1 MDIRSEMGSD
11 EWLKPLGFQLEESR
25 ILFLKTLKN
34 FKTNPEAIH
43 VVQEPIHALRETV
56 LITNVEKMNRL
67 FLELKGFEEKLT
79 EFRTKPEEWEAE
91 SISQLV
97 FTQEWSKPLNQ
108 IPVLL
113 PALSIFKIYVVPFF
127 AVLIPLVAWI
137 LPFLILRFV
146 FNVPMPFNI
155 YMTTLS
161 SMWLGGKL
169 WSSMNLGEKA
179 RILFQTSWTAFGLIQ
194 GVIQPVQQAFH
205 MKKID
210 DSILERGQFFQK
222 YANKLAEFFTTYSE
236 VTGKKVACLHTE
248 IWPTEEP
255 RQLYAYIRDH
265 PTDIS
270 WISHSIASLEIQ
282 WRLAICPELCFVKV
296 TRTKRPSCKLV
307 NFFDPSIP
315 VNKRVTSSF
324 VSRGHTVI
332 TGPNKGGKSSILR
345 ALLLNIWLAQT
356 YGVAF
361 AHSATLSPFAWVESG
376 LRLVDQPGEQSLF
389 ERELAF
395 ASKVLRRS
403 QSSESGL
410 LLYDELFHSTN
421 PPDGKKTARRF
432 LEHLWKSPSV
442 LSVVSTHVFELVEES
457 PKHVQRLCVP
467 ASVSENG
474 ISFSFTLVP
483 GICKVSS
490 VDELYKKFG
499 FPAGQP
505 SAGKLSTLS

>member
-210 DSILERGQFFQK
+210 DSILERVSSFRSMRTNSPNSLQRIRRS
-222 YANKLAEFFTTYSE
+222 L
-236 VTGKKVACLHTE
+236 GKKSHAFILKSG
-248 IWPTEEP
+248 
-255 RQLYAYIRDH
+255 RQKSRDNSMRIFA
-265 PTDIS
+265 T
-270 WISHSIASLEIQ
+270 
-282 WRLAICPELCFVKV
+282 
-296 TRTKRPSCKLV
+296 
-307 NFFDPSIP
+307 
-315 VNKRVTSSF
+315 
-324 VSRGHTVI
+324 
-332 TGPNKGGKSSILR
+332 ILR
-345 ALLLNIWLAQT
+345 IFPGFLIPLHLLKFNGDLRFALN
-356 YGVAF
+356 
-361 AHSATLSPFAWVESG
+361 SAL
-376 LRLVDQPGEQSLF
+376 
-389 ERELAF
+389 
-395 ASKVLRRS
+395 
-403 QSSESGL
+403 
-410 LLYDELFHSTN
+410 
-421 PPDGKKTARRF
+421 
-432 LEHLWKSPSV
+432 
-442 LSVVSTHVFELVEES
+442 
-457 PKHVQRLCVP
+457 
-467 ASVSENG
+467 
-474 ISFSFTLVP
+474 
-483 GICKVSS
+483 
-490 VDELYKKFG
+490 
-499 FPAGQP
+499 
-505 SAGKLSTLS
+505 

>member
-11 EWLKPLGFQLEESR
+11 EWLKPLGFQLDESR

-67 FLELKGFEEKLT
+67 FIELKGFEEKLT

-194 GVIQPVQQAFH
+194 GVIQPVQF
-205 MKKID
+205 
-210 DSILERGQFFQK
+210 
-222 YANKLAEFFTTYSE
+222 YS
-236 VTGKKVACLHTE
+236 
-248 IWPTEEP
+248 
-255 RQLYAYIRDH
+255 
-265 PTDIS
+265 
-270 WISHSIASLEIQ
+270 
-282 WRLAICPELCFVKV
+282 
-296 TRTKRPSCKLV
+296 
-307 NFFDPSIP
+307 
-315 VNKRVTSSF
+315 
-324 VSRGHTVI
+324 
-332 TGPNKGGKSSILR
+332 
-345 ALLLNIWLAQT
+345 
-356 YGVAF
+356 
-361 AHSATLSPFAWVESG
+361 
-376 LRLVDQPGEQSLF
+376 
-389 ERELAF
+389 
-395 ASKVLRRS
+395 
-403 QSSESGL
+403 
-410 LLYDELFHSTN
+410 
-421 PPDGKKTARRF
+421 
-432 LEHLWKSPSV
+432 
-442 LSVVSTHVFELVEES
+442 
-457 PKHVQRLCVP
+457 
-467 ASVSENG
+467 
-474 ISFSFTLVP
+474 
-483 GICKVSS
+483 
-490 VDELYKKFG
+490 
-499 FPAGQP
+499 
-505 SAGKLSTLS
+505 